1 MEKNAVSPY
10 QLGLETNDKLRLLIV
25 TEDEKKKKK
34 LKNLKYSLT

>member
-25 TEDEKKKKK
+25 TEDEKKKK